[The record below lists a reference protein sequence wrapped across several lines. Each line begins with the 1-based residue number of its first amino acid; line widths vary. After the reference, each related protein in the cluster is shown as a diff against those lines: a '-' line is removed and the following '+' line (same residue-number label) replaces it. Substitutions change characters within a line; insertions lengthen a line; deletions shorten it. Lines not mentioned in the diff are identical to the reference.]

1 MKKYIRALEIPLYL
15 LVIALFCLEQ
25 GNTAMSIFLI
35 IISIGRLIVNVIT
48 DEFIYKRQFLNNMKY
63 FTYAFTFIVITFLFG
78 SVLDKI
84 NTIEQ
89 LENQIKQ
96 NNFQIDSLKL
106 EIDTLQWENQI
117 WDFNLS
123 NNTVHLLS
131 AIIHVESSNNDS
143 AYNVYE
149 DAVGCLQIRKT
160 MVNDINRILRRQ
172 KSDLRFSY
180 DDRWLRNKSIK
191 MFDIYCKHYG
201 LTTAEEIAR
210 CWNGGPRGMQNEMT
224 ANYWKKV
231 KNKLDS

>member
-1 MKKYIRALEIPLYL
+1 MR
-15 LVIALFCLEQ
+15 VILWVLFFTGFIWAVL
-25 GNTAMSIFLI
+25 GLKNSINEEEFKTQSTIDSLQ
-35 IISIGRLIVNVIT
+35 NV
-48 DEFIYKRQFLNNMKY
+48 
-63 FTYAFTFIVITFLFG
+63 
-78 SVLDKI
+78 
-84 NTIEQ
+84 
-89 LENQIKQ
+89 
-96 NNFQIDSLKL
+96 IDSLKL

-143 AYNVYE
+143 AYNAYE

-160 MVNDINRILRRQ
+160 MVNDVNRILRRQ

>member
-1 MKKYIRALEIPLYL
+1 MRLFS
-15 LVIALFCLEQ
+15 VIF
-25 GNTAMSIFLI
+25 T
-35 IISIGRLIVNVIT
+35 VI
-48 DEFIYKRQFLNNMKY
+48 LM
-63 FTYAFTFIVITFLFG
+63 TFLFG
-78 SVLDKI
+78 NILNKI
-84 NTIEQ
+84 DTIEQ
-89 LENQIKQ
+89 LEHELEYKH
-96 NNFQIDSLKL
+96 FQIDSLKY

-123 NNTVHLLS
+123 HNTVHLLS

-143 AYNVYE
+143 AYNSYE

-172 KSDLRFSY
+172 GNDYRFTY
-180 DDRWLRNKSIK
+180 DDRWIRNKSIQ

-210 CWNGGPRGMQNEMT
+210 CWNGGPRGMNNPLT

-231 KNKLDS
+231 QKNLDS